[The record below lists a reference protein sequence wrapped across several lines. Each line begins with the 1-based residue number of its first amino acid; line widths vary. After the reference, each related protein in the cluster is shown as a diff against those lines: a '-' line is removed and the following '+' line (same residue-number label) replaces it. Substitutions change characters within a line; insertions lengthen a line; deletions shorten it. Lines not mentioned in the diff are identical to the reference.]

1 MPVKEL
7 EDLRKTLRSTVRG
20 AWAKPEMMDA
30 QDALSKAAR
39 DSGFA
44 ACLREL
50 MASGSAGR
58 DAYRECAKKAGLA
71 EAYRELWGKK

>member
-20 AWAKPEMMDA
+20 VWAKPEMMDA